1 MTSQQ
6 REPAGEFAD
15 QVWYV
20 DNIGCGDQNSRF
32 LLSTFLCDP

>member
-15 QVWYV
+15 QVSYV

-32 LLSTFLCDP
+32 LHFYFLV